1 MSNTDKA
8 QTGSPAVPAPIES
21 PVTMR
26 DLAAIL
32 VKHYDLHEGR
42 YDLLVEYQI
51 GMGAFGPDPAS
62 TTPGAMIGISKVGLM
77 PAQGDGPTSVDAA
90 IVNPKQPS
98 GVKRGTAPKRQGKA
112 RTT

>member
-1 MSNTDKA
+1 
-8 QTGSPAVPAPIES
+8 
-21 PVTMR
+21 MR
-26 DLAAIL
+26 ELAAIL

-98 GVKRGTAPKRQGKA
+98 AVKRAAAPKKQGKA
-112 RTT
+112 KAT